1 MADNSLTE
9 QHLTRNTPT
18 ASEHQAA
25 KYRLHTK
32 EGGETKILH
41 LFLIFVYQP
50 EHKAAI
56 DGNTL
61 NGTGHTATETERDR
75 ATQKDILNWE
85 PPQPQRI
92 PERAET
98 LRGRDPIQA
107 SSLGD
112 VHRS

>member
-61 NGTGHTATETERDR
+61 NGTGHTATE
-75 ATQKDILNWE
+75 A
-85 PPQPQRI
+85 
-92 PERAET
+92 
-98 LRGRDPIQA
+98 
-107 SSLGD
+107 D
-112 VHRS
+112 VR